1 MNPPEQQDRRNRELD
16 AARRISEALFKHLR
30 VEELGP
36 QALNR
41 ALRGDGL
48 PGGQRAHGES

>member
-1 MNPPEQQDRRNRELD
+1 MNLPEQQDRRNRELD

-36 QALNR
+36 QALNT
-41 ALRGDGL
+41 ALEVVDC
-48 PGGQRAHGES
+48 